1 MHVNVVMLTEFL
13 VRLRDERKL
22 VASMFMSYRSAVANI
37 PPGTVPGEP
46 WGAEQS
52 DGNLGKDKPRRLA
65 PATVGTLQ

>member
-37 PPGTVPGEP
+37 PPGEAVVV
-46 WGAEQS
+46 
-52 DGNLGKDKPRRLA
+52 A
-65 PATVGTLQ
+65 PLEEA